1 MSALNEQ
8 AVEAALQ
15 MFQRTLHPER
25 VPDKHAVEWAFR
37 TYFQSLAEQ
46 GERMVSVREV
56 FPYLSHRPGC
66 TAIIGQGPD
75 KTDPLIPGS
84 CTCGLRDF
92 APTEADR

>member
-1 MSALNEQ
+1 MTPLNEQ
-8 AVEAALQ
+8 AVEAVLRKH
-15 MFQRTLHPER
+15 MHRRTARNTLKEMLS
-25 VPDKHAVEWAFR
+25 DYLDAC
-37 TYFQSLAEQ
+37 AEQ
-46 GERMVSVREV
+46 GERMVSAREV